1 MVFPLARSEDTSPTY
16 SYHKGTDIHI
26 HGMGNKYK
34 RLVFIRNNQC
44 DIYGLY
50 DKVIADVKTKL
61 QQACFELVDS
71 ADWADYTLSLEH

>member
-1 MVFPLARSEDTSPTY
+1 
-16 SYHKGTDIHI
+16 
-26 HGMGNKYK
+26 MGNKYK
-34 RLVFIRNNQC
+34 RHVFIRNNQC
-44 DIYGLY
+44 DMYGLY